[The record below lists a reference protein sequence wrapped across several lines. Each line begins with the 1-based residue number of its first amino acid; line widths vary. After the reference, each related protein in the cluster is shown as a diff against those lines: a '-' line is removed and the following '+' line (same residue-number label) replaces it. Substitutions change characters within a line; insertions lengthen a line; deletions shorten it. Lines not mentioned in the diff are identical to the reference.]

1 MNNEQLILFIE
12 TELRRFRELDQVVM
26 PAMAARK
33 IIEAEAALEL
43 ARKML
48 LLK

>member
-1 MNNEQLILFIE
+1 MNKEQLILFIE
-12 TELRRFRELDQVVM
+12 TQIRKLRELDQVVM
-26 PAMAARK
+26 PAIAARR